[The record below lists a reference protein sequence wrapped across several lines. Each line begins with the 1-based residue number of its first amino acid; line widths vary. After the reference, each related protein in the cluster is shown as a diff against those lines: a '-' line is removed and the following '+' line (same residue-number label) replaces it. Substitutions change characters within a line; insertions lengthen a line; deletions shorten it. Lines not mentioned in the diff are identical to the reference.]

1 MNAHEHDKFG
11 LVAGL
16 WRQNLART
24 HRVARQLQVGR
35 VWVNTYRTNAA
46 QAPFCGVKAS
56 GSGRERGLHA
66 LDEYL
71 EIKNLMIDLSNEARD
86 PFVIRT

>member
-1 MNAHEHDKFG
+1 MNAHKQFG

-16 WRQNLART
+16 WTQNLEKA

-35 VWVNTYRTNAA
+35 VWVNTYHTNVV

-56 GSGRERGLHA
+56 GSDRDRGLHA
-66 LDEYL
+66 LDECL

-86 PFVIRT
+86 PFAIRI